1 MIRTWYK
8 ILCSIFV
15 SIALAGYSVES
26 SAALSPDQRSEVA
39 MHSFDYH
46 GISIKYTDEGA
57 GRPLIFLHGFGASSY
72 SWRYLTRHFS
82 ENYRVIAVDLKGFG
96 LSDKPFDNRY
106 SLREQALIIK
116 SFIEN
121 KSLRDV
127 VLVGNSFGGAV
138 AMMTCLEFSG
148 PQSPI
153 RKMVLIDSP
162 ASRQDMPNIF
172 ALLRTPPFNWLAI
185 SLMPPRVA
193 AWATLEKD
201 YFNSSKISDEAVLV
215 YASYLKLPGARSALL
230 RTAEQLVP
238 PNLNHILERYREVTM
253 PVLILWGEEDRTIPL
268 STGRLLA
275 SEIRNSRLMV
285 IPNCGH
291 LPQEECP
298 EQTIEFISDF
308 LSDDAVAEMQYP

>member
-1 MIRTWYK
+1 MSRTWYK
-8 ILCSIFV
+8 ILHLIFMAIV
-15 SIALAGYSVES
+15 LVGYSFES
-26 SAALSPDQRSEVA
+26 SAALNPDQRSKV
-39 MHSFDYH
+39 MMNSFDYH
-46 GISIKYTDEGA
+46 GVSIKYTDEGA

-82 ENYRVIAVDLKGFG
+82 EDYRAIAVDLKGFG
-96 LSDKPFDNRY
+96 LSDKPSDNKY

-162 ASRQDMPNIF
+162 AGRKDMPHIF
-172 ALLRTPPFNWLAI
+172 ALLGTPPFNWLAL

-193 AWATLEKD
+193 AWATLKKD
-201 YFNSSKISDEAVLV
+201 FFDSSKISHEAVQM
-215 YASYLKLPGARSALL
+215 YASYMELPGARRALL

-238 PNLNHILERYREVTM
+238 PDLNSILERYREVTM
-253 PVLILWGEEDRTIPL
+253 PVLILWGEKDRTIPL
-268 STGRLLA
+268 STGRTLA
-275 SEIRNSRLMV
+275 SEIKNSRLRV

-291 LPQEECP
+291 IPQEECP
-298 EQTIEFISDF
+298 EQTIKFISDF
-308 LSDDAVAEMQYP
+308 LSDDAAGAMQY